1 MKLLRTLFSR
11 INSQLKN
18 EQKLKSLKN
27 ILEEYEGIDW
37 KHYVSFNDDKYTR
50 NTVFRNDDIELIIIS
65 WNNNQIS
72 GIHDHPENGCLMKIL
87 QGELYEHNYEINENE
102 VNLVNVRSC
111 KEGSIGY
118 QEGAFGLHDI
128 VNKDNKTVSLHI
140 YSPPNYKSKRY

>member
-72 GIHDHPENGCLMKIL
+72 EIHDHPENGCLMKVL
-87 QGELYEHNYEINENE
+87 QGELYEHIYEINENE
-102 VNLVNVRSC
+102 INLVNVRNC

>member
-11 INSQLKN
+11 VNNQLKN
-18 EQKLKSLKN
+18 EQKLKDLKN

-37 KHYVSFNDDKYTR
+37 KYYVSFNDDKYTR
-50 NTVFRNDDIELIIIS
+50 NTVFSNDDMELIIIS

-87 QGELYEHNYEINENE
+87 QGELDEHNYEIKANKL
-102 VNLVNVRSC
+102 NLLNVRKC
-111 KEGSIGY
+111 KEDSIGY
-118 QEGAFGLHDI
+118 QEGSTGLHDI

-140 YSPPNYKSKRY
+140 YSPPNYKSNRY